1 MESKK
6 KLSLITYSGQKIF
19 IIWDSYIEEKN
30 QISILNYIDKNS
42 KIIRKEYVDLIEK
55 IAFFKINNQNLF
67 EIFTI
72 EKNFSIWWTTEI
84 YEKSLYKQENIN
96 EILKLIAFEKII
108 KSHKI
113 NKIIVSDFPLNISKS
128 IKEIAKLNKI
138 IVEEKSK
145 KNTKLNFNY
154 FKIIFNF
161 FNFIRFILSRFSL
174 TKTNVKDENFKNLF
188 CSYFAYIDQNCL
200 KKGEYRSSYWGDL
213 LKNNIINKSC
223 FAHIFFPSK
232 KISYSRSI
240 KLLKKVNC
248 RNSNKHFFV
257 EEFFSLKIFFK
268 IIFHWITN
276 MFKYAKNKNIIE
288 TEFEKKNI
296 PTSYLLSEKL
306 EEELYGVSSLISF
319 YYFFLFKEINKTFKN
334 LRKTFFLYENQGWE
348 KSFVYNLKKND
359 LNKIYAVQNSTVRFW
374 DLRFSKNNN
383 QVSKFTNQF
392 EPNFYLVNGNDSFE
406 KFIEN
411 GYPIKKIKHVEAIRY
426 FELMK
431 FINLDLDKNIKKNS
445 VLVIGDYSDKSNMN
459 IAKSINN
466 LDKFVK
472 NNFKFSV
479 KEHPLRKM
487 SKYLKIEY
495 DKTELPIEKL
505 INEYE
510 FAIVGNT
517 TSAAIDLYLLGSKL
531 IIILDQNVVN
541 LSPLKDVDNVF
552 FLGNYLKL
560 KDALLNYNNK
570 GKLIDKKKTNFFN
583 YNPNYDLWNNLINN
597 EN

>member
-19 IIWDSYIEEKN
+19 IVWDSYIEEKN

-55 IAFFKINNQNLF
+55 IAFFKINNQNFF

-113 NKIIVSDFPLNISKS
+113 NKIIVSDFPLNISRSMK
-128 IKEIAKLNKI
+128 KIAELNKI

-145 KNTKLNFNY
+145 KNIKFNFNF

-240 KLLKKVNC
+240 KLLKKVNR

-348 KSFVYNLKKND
+348 KSFIYNLKKND

-383 QVSKFTNQF
+383 QASKFTNQF
-392 EPNFYLVNGNDSFE
+392 
-406 KFIEN
+406 
-411 GYPIKKIKHVEAIRY
+411 
-426 FELMK
+426 
-431 FINLDLDKNIKKNS
+431 
-445 VLVIGDYSDKSNMN
+445 
-459 IAKSINN
+459 
-466 LDKFVK
+466 
-472 NNFKFSV
+472 
-479 KEHPLRKM
+479 LRM
-487 SKYLKIEY
+487 
-495 DKTELPIEKL
+495 
-505 INEYE
+505 
-510 FAIVGNT
+510 
-517 TSAAIDLYLLGSKL
+517 
-531 IIILDQNVVN
+531 Q
-541 LSPLKDVDNVF
+541 
-552 FLGNYLKL
+552 
-560 KDALLNYNNK
+560 
-570 GKLIDKKKTNFFN
+570 
-583 YNPNYDLWNNLINN
+583 
-597 EN
+597 

>member
-319 YYFFLFKEINKTFKN
+319 YYFF
-334 LRKTFFLYENQGWE
+334 
-348 KSFVYNLKKND
+348 
-359 LNKIYAVQNSTVRFW
+359 
-374 DLRFSKNNN
+374 
-383 QVSKFTNQF
+383 
-392 EPNFYLVNGNDSFE
+392 
-406 KFIEN
+406 FI
-411 GYPIKKIKHVEAIRY
+411 
-426 FELMK
+426 
-431 FINLDLDKNIKKNS
+431 
-445 VLVIGDYSDKSNMN
+445 
-459 IAKSINN
+459 
-466 LDKFVK
+466 
-472 NNFKFSV
+472 
-479 KEHPLRKM
+479 
-487 SKYLKIEY
+487 
-495 DKTELPIEKL
+495 
-505 INEYE
+505 
-510 FAIVGNT
+510 
-517 TSAAIDLYLLGSKL
+517 
-531 IIILDQNVVN
+531 
-541 LSPLKDVDNVF
+541 
-552 FLGNYLKL
+552 
-560 KDALLNYNNK
+560 
-570 GKLIDKKKTNFFN
+570 
-583 YNPNYDLWNNLINN
+583 
-597 EN
+597 

>member
-19 IIWDSYIEEKN
+19 IVWDSYIEEKN

-55 IAFFKINNQNLF
+55 IAFFKINNQNFF

-145 KNTKLNFNY
+145 KNIKFNFNF

-240 KLLKKVNC
+240 KLLKKVNR

-348 KSFVYNLKKND
+348 KSFIYNLKKND

-383 QVSKFTNQF
+383 QASKFTNQF

-411 GYPIKKIKHVEAIRY
+411 GYPIKKIKQVEAIRY

>member
-1 MESKK
+1 M
-6 KLSLITYSGQKIF
+6 
-19 IIWDSYIEEKN
+19 
-30 QISILNYIDKNS
+30 
-42 KIIRKEYVDLIEK
+42 DLIEK

-84 YEKSLYKQENIN
+84 YEKSLYKEENIN

-145 KNTKLNFNY
+145 KNTKLNFNF

-296 PTSYLLSEKL
+296 PRYLLSEKL
-306 EEELYGVSSLISF
+306 EEELY
-319 YYFFLFKEINKTFKN
+319 
-334 LRKTFFLYENQGWE
+334 
-348 KSFVYNLKKND
+348 
-359 LNKIYAVQNSTVRFW
+359 
-374 DLRFSKNNN
+374 
-383 QVSKFTNQF
+383 
-392 EPNFYLVNGNDSFE
+392 
-406 KFIEN
+406 
-411 GYPIKKIKHVEAIRY
+411 
-426 FELMK
+426 
-431 FINLDLDKNIKKNS
+431 
-445 VLVIGDYSDKSNMN
+445 
-459 IAKSINN
+459 KSIT
-466 LDKFVK
+466 
-472 NNFKFSV
+472 
-479 KEHPLRKM
+479 
-487 SKYLKIEY
+487 Y
-495 DKTELPIEKL
+495 
-505 INEYE
+505 
-510 FAIVGNT
+510 
-517 TSAAIDLYLLGSKL
+517 
-531 IIILDQNVVN
+531 
-541 LSPLKDVDNVF
+541 
-552 FLGNYLKL
+552 
-560 KDALLNYNNK
+560 
-570 GKLIDKKKTNFFN
+570 
-583 YNPNYDLWNNLINN
+583 
-597 EN
+597 